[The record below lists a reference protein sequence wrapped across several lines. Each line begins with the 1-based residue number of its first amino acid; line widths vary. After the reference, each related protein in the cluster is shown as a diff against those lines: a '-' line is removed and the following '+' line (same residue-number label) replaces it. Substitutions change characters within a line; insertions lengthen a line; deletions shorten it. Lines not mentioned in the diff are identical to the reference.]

1 MNVVT
6 GCRFHVAEENMKVV
20 QTYRLQVAGC
30 RVHVTQENMKVATA
44 LTIRKMDVCG
54 FRLLGTRLR

>member
-20 QTYRLQVAGC
+20 QTYGLLVAGFMLQ
-30 RVHVTQENMKVATA
+30 RRT
-44 LTIRKMDVCG
+44 
-54 FRLLGTRLR
+54 